1 MVLQCKRNDQSWNRK
16 EMINDIVYHF
26 KVACEENFLC
36 ALDQNERTNQV
47 PVVLVFFHK
56 VDKMKVPQ

>member
-1 MVLQCKRNDQSWNRK
+1 
-16 EMINDIVYHF
+16 MINDIVYHF

-56 VDKMKVPQ
+56 VDKMKVPQWINNAA